1 MVKKNI
7 TINDLAIM
15 VQKGF
20 SDIESRMAT
29 KAEMNKKFEAMDKQ
43 FEVIDRRFGAMD
55 KKFDRIDNR
64 FDFVD
69 KKFEAMDKR
78 FETMDKKFDR
88 IDNRFD
94 FVDKKLAR
102 IESVLVTD
110 HRQRIEKLE
119 MAVFNLQNQLEI
131 KRGRQV
137 V

>member
-69 KKFEAMDKR
+69 KK
-78 FETMDKKFDR
+78 
-88 IDNRFD
+88 
-94 FVDKKLAR
+94 LAR